1 MGTFC
6 PRQETKMRL
15 LVAAVLVAAT
25 SAAPTPEADPQ
36 FIATPYVYPYQPAVQ
51 TVPAVTSYTPTVYSA
66 DPGFF
71 VQLPPGG
78 GKYLPDVFGWERGSE
93 YYKKWLGC
101 PTALCK
107 NRVKWR
113 TDGQR
118 FKTYQPGGADP
129 NKFTDKY
136 SDPGQY
142 QGRKKRDAEADP
154 QYFATP
160 TYTTAVIAPSY
171 GTPAVLPVI
180 YEAEPGFFV
189 QLTPGSGKF
198 LPGLFPNRG
207 PSYFDQWL
215 EPPFGQGNQVH
226 WSTDGQKM
234 GPYQPGGADPNKF
247 TDKYSKRSA
256 DAEPK
261 PEPQYYVSQFV
272 DPMTGAKGY
281 YPVVPATSYVQPTVQ
296 TVQPVQTVPQVSYV
310 QAAPHTRTVYTADP
324 MFFNFGRYFNNNL
337 GGKADYGHDAGRRKY
352 PTYGDYYRTHRYPLN
367 DGWMLWDED
376 LRDLD
381 SKSNKIGL
389 GKDGGR

>member
-1 MGTFC
+1 MGFC

-15 LVAAVLVAAT
+15 LVAAVLVTAT
-25 SAAPTPEADPQ
+25 SAAPTPDADPQ
-36 FIATPYVYPYQPAVQ
+36 FIATPHVYPYQPAVQ
-51 TVPAVTSYTPTVYSA
+51 TVPAITSYTPSVYSA

-71 VQLPPGG
+71 VQLPAGG

-113 TDGQR
+113 TDGR
-118 FKTYQPGGADP
+118 RVKTYQPGGADP

-142 QGRKKRDAEADP
+142 QGRKKRDAEADA
-154 QYFATP
+154 QYFAT
-160 TYTTAVIAPSY
+160 
-171 GTPAVLPVI
+171 
-180 YEAEPGFFV
+180 
-189 QLTPGSGKF
+189 
-198 LPGLFPNRG
+198 
-207 PSYFDQWL
+207 
-215 EPPFGQGNQVH
+215 
-226 WSTDGQKM
+226 
-234 GPYQPGGADPNKF
+234 
-247 TDKYSKRSA
+247 
-256 DAEPK
+256 
-261 PEPQYYVSQFV
+261 QFV

-296 TVQPVQTVPQVSYV
+296 TVQTVQPQVSYV
-310 QAAPHTRTVYTADP
+310 QAAPQVTPQVRTVYTADP
-324 MFFNFGRYFNNNL
+324 MFFNFGRYSNNNL
-337 GGKADYGHDAGRRKY
+337 GGKADYGHETGRRPY
-352 PTYGDYYRTHRYPLN
+352 PTYGDYYRPHRYPLN

>member
-25 SAAPTPEADPQ
+25 SAAPTPDADPQ

-51 TVPAVTSYTPTVYSA
+51 TVPAITSYTPSVYSA

-71 VQLPPGG
+71 VQLPAGG

-154 QYFATP
+154 QYFAT
-160 TYTTAVIAPSY
+160 
-171 GTPAVLPVI
+171 
-180 YEAEPGFFV
+180 
-189 QLTPGSGKF
+189 
-198 LPGLFPNRG
+198 
-207 PSYFDQWL
+207 
-215 EPPFGQGNQVH
+215 
-226 WSTDGQKM
+226 
-234 GPYQPGGADPNKF
+234 
-247 TDKYSKRSA
+247 
-256 DAEPK
+256 
-261 PEPQYYVSQFV
+261 QFV

-296 TVQPVQTVPQVSYV
+296 TVQTVQPQVSYV
-310 QAAPHTRTVYTADP
+310 QAAPQVTPQVRTVYTADP

-337 GGKADYGHDAGRRKY
+337 GGKADYGHDAGRRKS

>member
-1 MGTFC
+1 
-6 PRQETKMRL
+6 MRL

-25 SAAPTPEADPQ
+25 SAAPTPDADPQ

-51 TVPAVTSYTPTVYSA
+51 TVPAITSYTPSVYSA

-71 VQLPPGG
+71 VQLPAGG

-154 QYFATP
+154 QYFAT
-160 TYTTAVIAPSY
+160 
-171 GTPAVLPVI
+171 
-180 YEAEPGFFV
+180 
-189 QLTPGSGKF
+189 
-198 LPGLFPNRG
+198 
-207 PSYFDQWL
+207 
-215 EPPFGQGNQVH
+215 
-226 WSTDGQKM
+226 
-234 GPYQPGGADPNKF
+234 
-247 TDKYSKRSA
+247 
-256 DAEPK
+256 
-261 PEPQYYVSQFV
+261 QFV

-281 YPVVPATSYVQPTVQ
+281 YPVVPTTSYVQPVTTVQ
-296 TVQPVQTVPQVSYV
+296 AVQPQVSYV
-310 QAAPHTRTVYTADP
+310 QATPQVTRTVYTADP

>member
-1 MGTFC
+1 M
-6 PRQETKMRL
+6 
-15 LVAAVLVAAT
+15 A
-25 SAAPTPEADPQ
+25 
-36 FIATPYVYPYQPAVQ
+36 
-51 TVPAVTSYTPTVYSA
+51 
-66 DPGFF
+66 
-71 VQLPPGG
+71 
-78 GKYLPDVFGWERGSE
+78 
-93 YYKKWLGC
+93 
-101 PTALCK
+101 
-107 NRVKWR
+107 
-113 TDGQR
+113 
-118 FKTYQPGGADP
+118 
-129 NKFTDKY
+129 
-136 SDPGQY
+136 
-142 QGRKKRDAEADP
+142 
-154 QYFATP
+154 
-160 TYTTAVIAPSY
+160 TYTTAVITPSY

-226 WSTDGQKM
+226 WSTDGE
-234 GPYQPGGADPNKF
+234 
-247 TDKYSKRSA
+247 T
-256 DAEPK
+256 K

-389 GKDGGR
+389 GKD

>member
-25 SAAPTPEADPQ
+25 SAAPTPDVDPQ

-51 TVPAVTSYTPTVYSA
+51 TVPAITSYTPSVYSA

-71 VQLPPGG
+71 VQLPAGG
-78 GKYLPDVFGWERGSE
+78 GKCLPDVFGWERGSE
-93 YYKKWLGC
+93 YYKKWSGC

-154 QYFATP
+154 QYFAT
-160 TYTTAVIAPSY
+160 
-171 GTPAVLPVI
+171 
-180 YEAEPGFFV
+180 
-189 QLTPGSGKF
+189 
-198 LPGLFPNRG
+198 
-207 PSYFDQWL
+207 
-215 EPPFGQGNQVH
+215 
-226 WSTDGQKM
+226 
-234 GPYQPGGADPNKF
+234 
-247 TDKYSKRSA
+247 
-256 DAEPK
+256 
-261 PEPQYYVSQFV
+261 QFV

-281 YPVVPATSYVQPTVQ
+281 YPVVPTTSYVQPTVQ
-296 TVQPVQTVPQVSYV
+296 TVQPVQPQVSYV
-310 QAAPHTRTVYTADP
+310 QAAPQVTPQVRTVYTADP

>member
-1 MGTFC
+1 MGFC

-25 SAAPTPEADPQ
+25 SAAPTPDADPQ

-51 TVPAVTSYTPTVYSA
+51 TVPAITSYTPSIYSA

-71 VQLPPGG
+71 VQLPAGG

-154 QYFATP
+154 QYFAT
-160 TYTTAVIAPSY
+160 
-171 GTPAVLPVI
+171 
-180 YEAEPGFFV
+180 
-189 QLTPGSGKF
+189 
-198 LPGLFPNRG
+198 
-207 PSYFDQWL
+207 
-215 EPPFGQGNQVH
+215 
-226 WSTDGQKM
+226 
-234 GPYQPGGADPNKF
+234 
-247 TDKYSKRSA
+247 
-256 DAEPK
+256 
-261 PEPQYYVSQFV
+261 QFV

-296 TVQPVQTVPQVSYV
+296 TVQPQVSYV
-310 QAAPHTRTVYTADP
+310 QAAPQVTPQVRTVYTADP

>member
-1 MGTFC
+1 
-6 PRQETKMRL
+6 MRL

-25 SAAPTPEADPQ
+25 SAAPTPDADPQ

-51 TVPAVTSYTPTVYSA
+51 TVPAITSYTPSVYSA

-71 VQLPPGG
+71 VQLPAGG

-296 TVQPVQTVPQVSYV
+296 TVQTVQPQVSYV
-310 QAAPHTRTVYTADP
+310 QAAPQVTPQVRTVYTADP

-337 GGKADYGHDAGRRKY
+337 GGKADYGHETGRRPY